1 MIILFAFMFLSIM
14 ALIFVAFY
22 KRKYNKATVAVVF
35 FIGMSVMII
44 ANTIYQVHIGTL
56 SHDWLQNNRP
66 FYNFIMNIKF
76 SFGDVQRISLI
87 GEIMVLFSFM
97 LLTNVTLIKKT
108 KHYIIY
114 IFLLFCYYVVN
125 NPDILYKLYL
135 AINSSNTQTAFL
147 AKNTYYLLWGLKLF
161 TVCLFFLMPFVVCTY
176 RYFTHKFTI
185 IRRNILLFATVL
197 MMLELLIIILINTD
211 YINSFF
217 ELNLTIFY
225 NDLSAAV
232 FTEKAITLVIV
243 TFNVIFFV
251 LIIKNKLFST
261 NTFDLESLPLYGSSK
276 RLDKTLRMILHTY
289 KNMFLAINQLS
300 KTALSSADKDTKDT
314 VYVSSILD
322 ISTDALYNITHLLNM
337 LSNVETT
344 PQNLDI
350 REIINTA
357 ITKTNAGQHIKTTVN
372 CPENKYFIFSDS
384 LYITDLVYNIYK
396 NACDAV
402 ESSENP
408 TITLN
413 VKSED
418 DWILLEVIDNGCGI
432 PKDVKKQIFN
442 PLVSTKQGTN
452 NWGIGLYYAKK
463 IAKAHNGYIFVDSHP
478 SKYTKFEIYLP
489 VSTQTETNNY
499 EC

>member
-97 LLTNVTLIKKT
+97 LLTNVTLIRKT

-114 IFLLFCYYVVN
+114 IFLLLCYYLVN

-147 AKNTYYLLWGLKLF
+147 ARNTYYLLWGLKLF

-243 TFNVIFFV
+243 TFNVSLDVFGHFIHM
-251 LIIKNKLFST
+251 LIKPLA
-261 NTFDLESLPLYGSSK
+261 DLC
-276 RLDKTLRMILHTY
+276 I
-289 KNMFLAINQLS
+289 
-300 KTALSSADKDTKDT
+300 
-314 VYVSSILD
+314 
-322 ISTDALYNITHLLNM
+322 
-337 LSNVETT
+337 
-344 PQNLDI
+344 
-350 REIINTA
+350 
-357 ITKTNAGQHIKTTVN
+357 
-372 CPENKYFIFSDS
+372 
-384 LYITDLVYNIYK
+384 
-396 NACDAV
+396 
-402 ESSENP
+402 
-408 TITLN
+408 
-413 VKSED
+413 
-418 DWILLEVIDNGCGI
+418 
-432 PKDVKKQIFN
+432 
-442 PLVSTKQGTN
+442 
-452 NWGIGLYYAKK
+452 
-463 IAKAHNGYIFVDSHP
+463 
-478 SKYTKFEIYLP
+478 
-489 VSTQTETNNY
+489 
-499 EC
+499 